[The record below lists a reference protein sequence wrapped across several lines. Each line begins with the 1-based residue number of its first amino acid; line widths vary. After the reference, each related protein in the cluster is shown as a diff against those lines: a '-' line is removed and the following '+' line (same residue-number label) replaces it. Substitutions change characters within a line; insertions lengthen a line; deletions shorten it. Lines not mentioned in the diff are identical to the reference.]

1 MWHCA
6 QKGQLQANF
15 VIVHVSRSKRLN
27 TFCVEIRTSA
37 VNRVF

>member
-6 QKGQLQANF
+6 QKGQLQVNF
-15 VIVHVSRSKRLN
+15 VIVHVSSKRLN